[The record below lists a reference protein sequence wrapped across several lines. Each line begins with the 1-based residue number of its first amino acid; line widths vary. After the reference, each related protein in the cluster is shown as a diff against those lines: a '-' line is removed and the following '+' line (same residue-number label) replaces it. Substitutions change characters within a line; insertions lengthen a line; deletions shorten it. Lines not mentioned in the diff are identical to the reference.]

1 MDADANAIE
10 ADEPSAA
17 FPPGRDAAGLD
28 IVRSA
33 GEVPG
38 RMTRSRGDGSPV
50 ADWNAG
56 KTPAEGMATVIT
68 VLTAA
73 KLLTPL
79 TEIDAPQV
87 TIEDGF
93 ITSIESRGALTPP
106 EGANHL
112 DYPDATLVP
121 GYLDVHTHGAMG
133 HNAMEGTEQ
142 AFDAIGKFLVSRGV
156 AAYLPTT
163 VTAPIDM
170 TLRALEGMAQ
180 QIERAKETSREAVSL
195 HGAKPLGIHL
205 EGPFLSHS
213 KRGVQP
219 AEYLQEPSIDLL
231 RRFWEA
237 ARGHIVLMTVAPE
250 LPGAIGFIQE
260 AVRLGIRVS
269 LGHSNATTPEA
280 QAGVAAGA
288 VSATHT
294 FNAMRPLDHREP
306 GLLGVVLD
314 EIDLFA
320 ELICDG
326 IHVDPLLVRLFHK
339 AKRADRGILVT
350 DSIAATGM
358 PDGVYKLGTMNVTV
372 ANGRCMFEGRL
383 AGSVLTMDRAVRNFV
398 EFTKASYGVAARYAS
413 TNPAHMTGFA
423 ETYGELAPGRPAN
436 ITVLSPSG
444 EVRSTLLDGQVV
456 SG

>member
-1 MDADANAIE
+1 MAI
-10 ADEPSAA
+10 
-17 FPPGRDAAGLD
+17 
-28 IVRSA
+28 V
-33 GEVPG
+33 
-38 RMTRSRGDGSPV
+38 T
-50 ADWNAG
+50 
-56 KTPAEGMATVIT
+56 T

-79 TEIDAPQV
+79 TEIEAPQV
-87 TIEDGF
+87 TIEDGC
-93 ITSIESRGALTPP
+93 ITSIESRGALALPD
-106 EGANHL
+106 GAEHL
-112 DYPDATLVP
+112 DFPDATLVP
-121 GYLDVHTHGAMG
+121 GYFDVHIHGAMG
-133 HNAMEGTEQ
+133 HNTMEGTGE
-142 AFDAIGKFLVSRGV
+142 AFDAIGKFLLGRGV

-170 TLRALEGMAQ
+170 TLRALEGMAR
-180 QIERAKETSREAVSL
+180 QIERADKASGESVHL
-195 HGAKPLGIHL
+195 HGAKALGIHL

-237 ARGHIVLMTVAPE
+237 ARGHVVLMTVAPE
-250 LPGAIGFIQE
+250 LPGAIPLIQE

-280 QAGVAAGA
+280 EAGVAAGA

-314 EIDLFA
+314 EADLYA

-339 AKRADRGILVT
+339 AKTPDRGILVT
-350 DSIAATGM
+350 DAIAATGM
-358 PDGVYKLGTMNVTV
+358 PDGVYKLGTMDVTV
-372 ANGRCMFEGRL
+372 ANGKCMFEGKL

-398 EFTKASYGVAARYAS
+398 KFTRASYGVAAHYAS
-413 TNPAHMTGFA
+413 ANPARMTGFA
-423 ETYGELAPGRPAN
+423 ETHGELAPGRNAD
-436 ITVLSPSG
+436 ITVLSPAG
-444 EVRSTLLDGQVV
+444 EVRGAFLNGQVFP
-456 SG
+456 G

>member
-1 MDADANAIE
+1 
-10 ADEPSAA
+10 
-17 FPPGRDAAGLD
+17 
-28 IVRSA
+28 V
-33 GEVPG
+33 
-38 RMTRSRGDGSPV
+38 T
-50 ADWNAG
+50 
-56 KTPAEGMATVIT
+56 T

-79 TEIDAPQV
+79 TEIEAPQV
-87 TIEDGF
+87 TIEDGY
-93 ITSIESRGALTPP
+93 ITSIESRGALTLP
-106 EGANHL
+106 EGAQHL
-112 DYPDATLVP
+112 DFPEATLVP
-121 GYLDVHTHGAMG
+121 GYFDVHMHGAVG
-133 HNAMEGTEQ
+133 HNSMDGTEE
-142 AFDAIGKFLVSRGV
+142 AFDAIGKFLSSRGV

-163 VTAPIDM
+163 VTAPVDM

-180 QIERAKETSREAVSL
+180 QIERADKASGDSVSI

-237 ARGHIVLMTVAPE
+237 ARGHVVLMTVAPE
-250 LPGAIGFIQE
+250 LPGAIPFIQE
-260 AVRLGIRVS
+260 AIRLGIRIS

-280 QAGVAAGA
+280 RAGVAAGA

-314 EIDLFA
+314 EPNLYA

-339 AKRADRGILVT
+339 AKTPDRGMLVT
-350 DSIAATGM
+350 DAIAATGM
-358 PDGVYKLGTMNVTV
+358 PDGVYKLGTMDVTV
-372 ANGRCMFEGRL
+372 ANGKCMFEGHL
-383 AGSVLTMDRAVRNFV
+383 AGSVLTLDRAVRNFV
-398 EFTKASYGVAARYAS
+398 KFTNASYAAAVHYAS
-413 TNPAHMTGFA
+413 TNPARMAGFA
-423 ETYGELAPGRPAN
+423 ETYGELAPSRRAD
-436 ITVLSPSG
+436 ITVLTPAG
-444 EVRSTLLDGQVV
+444 EIRSILLNGQLV

>member
-1 MDADANAIE
+1 
-10 ADEPSAA
+10 
-17 FPPGRDAAGLD
+17 
-28 IVRSA
+28 
-33 GEVPG
+33 
-38 RMTRSRGDGSPV
+38 MT
-50 ADWNAG
+50 
-56 KTPAEGMATVIT
+56 T

-79 TEIDAPQV
+79 TEIEAPQV

-93 ITSIESRGALTPP
+93 ITSIESRGALAVP
-106 EGANHL
+106 EGAEHL
-112 DYPDATLVP
+112 DFPDATLVP
-121 GYLDVHTHGAMG
+121 GYFDVHIHGAVG
-133 HNAMEGTEQ
+133 HNAMEGTGE
-142 AFDAIGKFLVSRGV
+142 AFDAIGKFLLGRGV

-180 QIERAKETSREAVSL
+180 QIERADKASADSVSL

-237 ARGHIVLMTVAPE
+237 ARGRVVLMTVAPE
-250 LPGAIGFIQE
+250 LPGAISLIQE

-280 QAGVAAGA
+280 EAGVAAGA

-314 EIDLFA
+314 EPDLYA

-339 AKRADRGILVT
+339 AKTPDRGILVT
-350 DSIAATGM
+350 DAIAATGM
-358 PDGVYKLGTMNVTV
+358 PDGVYKLGTMDVTV
-372 ANGRCMFEGRL
+372 ANGKCMFEGKL

-398 EFTKASYGVAARYAS
+398 KFTGTSYSVAAHYAS
-413 TNPAHMTGFA
+413 ANPARMTGFA
-423 ETYGELAPGRPAN
+423 ETYGELAPGRKAD
-436 ITVLSPSG
+436 IAVLSPAG
-444 EVRSTLLDGQVV
+444 EVRSTLLSGQVF

>member
-1 MDADANAIE
+1 
-10 ADEPSAA
+10 
-17 FPPGRDAAGLD
+17 
-28 IVRSA
+28 
-33 GEVPG
+33 
-38 RMTRSRGDGSPV
+38 
-50 ADWNAG
+50 
-56 KTPAEGMATVIT
+56 MATVTT

-79 TEIDAPQV
+79 TEIDQPQV

-93 ITSIESRGALTPP
+93 ITSIESRGALAVP
-106 EGANHL
+106 EGAQHL
-112 DYPDATLVP
+112 DFPDATLVP
-121 GYLDVHTHGAMG
+121 GYFDIHIHGAMG
-133 HNAMEGTEQ
+133 HNAMEGDEQ
-142 AFDAIGKFLVSRGV
+142 AFDAIGKFLASRGV

-170 TLRALEGMAQ
+170 TLHALEGMAQ
-180 QIERAKETSREAVSL
+180 QIEQADKASAGSASPR
-195 HGAKPLGIHL
+195 GARPLGIHL
-205 EGPFLSHS
+205 EGPFLSHG

-219 AEYLQEPSIDLL
+219 AEYLQEPSIALL

-250 LPGAIGFIQE
+250 LPGALPLIQE

-269 LGHSNATTPEA
+269 LGHSNATTAEA
-280 QAGVAAGA
+280 EAGIAAGA

-294 FNAMRPLDHREP
+294 FNAMRALDHREP

-314 EIDLFA
+314 EPHLYA

-339 AKRADRGILVT
+339 AKTPDRGILVT
-350 DSIAATGM
+350 DAISATGM

-372 ANGRCMFEGRL
+372 ANGRCTFEGKL

-398 EFTKASYGVAARYAS
+398 KFTKTTYGVAAHYAS
-413 TNPAHMTGFA
+413 ANPARMTGFA
-423 ETYGELAPGRPAN
+423 ETYGELAPSRKAD
-436 ITVLSPSG
+436 ITVLSPTG
-444 EVRSTLLDGQVV
+444 EIRSTLLNGQVF

>member
-1 MDADANAIE
+1 
-10 ADEPSAA
+10 
-17 FPPGRDAAGLD
+17 
-28 IVRSA
+28 V
-33 GEVPG
+33 
-38 RMTRSRGDGSPV
+38 T
-50 ADWNAG
+50 
-56 KTPAEGMATVIT
+56 T

-87 TIEDGF
+87 TIEDGL
-93 ITSIESRGALTPP
+93 ITSIESRGALEVP
-106 EGANHL
+106 EGAQHL
-112 DYPDATLVP
+112 DFPDATLVP
-121 GYLDVHTHGAMG
+121 GYLDVHIHGAMG
-133 HNAMEGTEQ
+133 HNSMEGTDE
-142 AFDAIGKFLVSRGV
+142 AFDAIGKFLSTRGV

-180 QIERAKETSREAVSL
+180 QIERAN
-195 HGAKPLGIHL
+195 GAPGNSAGANPLGIHL

-219 AEYLQEPSIDLL
+219 AEYLQAPSIELL
-231 RRFWEA
+231 QRFWEA
-237 ARGHIVLMTVAPE
+237 SRGHIVLMTVAPE
-250 LPGAIGFIQE
+250 LPEAIPFIE
-260 AVRLGIRVS
+260 TAVRLGIRVS

-280 QAGVAAGA
+280 EAGVAAGA

-314 EIDLFA
+314 EPHLYA

-339 AKRADRGILVT
+339 AKTPDRGILVT
-350 DSIAATGM
+350 DAIAATGM
-358 PDGVYKLGTMNVTV
+358 PDGVYKLGTMDVTV
-372 ANGRCMFEGRL
+372 ANGKCTFEGKL
-383 AGSVLTMDRAVRNFV
+383 AGSVLTLDRAVRNFV
-398 EFTKASYGVAARYAS
+398 KFTNASYGVAAHYAS
-413 TNPAHMTGFA
+413 ANPAHMTGFN
-423 ETYGELAPGRPAN
+423 ETYGELAPGRKAD
-436 ITVLSPSG
+436 ITVLTPSG
-444 EVRSTLLDGQVV
+444 EIRSVLLSGQVV

>member
-1 MDADANAIE
+1 M
-10 ADEPSAA
+10 
-17 FPPGRDAAGLD
+17 
-28 IVRSA
+28 
-33 GEVPG
+33 
-38 RMTRSRGDGSPV
+38 
-50 ADWNAG
+50 
-56 KTPAEGMATVIT
+56 IT

-87 TIEDGF
+87 TIEDGY
-93 ITSIESRGALTPP
+93 ITSIESRGALAAP
-106 EGANHL
+106 EGASHL
-112 DYPDATLVP
+112 DYPEATLVP
-121 GYLDVHTHGAMG
+121 GYFDVHTHGAMN
-133 HNAMEGTEQ
+133 HNTMEGTEE
-142 AFDAIGKFLVSRGV
+142 AFDAIGKFLSRCGV

-170 TLRALEGMAQ
+170 TLGALEGMAQ
-180 QIERAKETSREAVSL
+180 QIERANHPSGEWVRL
-195 HGAKPLGIHL
+195 HGATPLGIHL

-219 AEYLQEPSIDLL
+219 AEYLQEPSIGLL

-250 LPGAIGFIQE
+250 LPGAIELIQE
-260 AVRLGIRVS
+260 AVGLGIRVS

-314 EIDLFA
+314 DVDLFA

-339 AKRADRGILVT
+339 AKAPDRGMLVT
-350 DSIAATGM
+350 DSISATGM
-358 PDGVYKLGTMNVTV
+358 PDGVYKLGTMDVTV
-372 ANGRCMFEGRL
+372 ANGRCTYEGKL

-398 EFTKASYGVAARYAS
+398 KFTNAPYRVAARYAS
-413 TNPAHMTGFA
+413 ANPAHMAGFA
-423 ETYGELAPGRPAN
+423 EAYGELAPSRAAN
-436 ITVLSPSG
+436 ITVLTRDG
-444 EVRSTLLDGQVV
+444 EVRETLLNGEIFRA
-456 SG
+456 